1 MSVPGNEALAGSG
14 AKKLN
19 EGLPLERS
27 EIAGL
32 ASLFLQNKFFA
43 HIKFGIENGR
53 VDPEE
58 IIKNVRKEDASKF
71 EFVLLLG
78 YLLRNG
84 LDPNYYFEG
93 PYKIKVHIAVFI
105 NTIANGSNFLNCI
118 FDTLKQSGS
127 NFLSAAYS
135 GGRSD
140 SSTVQEII
148 KFAGN
153 TQTIGEIELKEYF
166 YTTTGTGVPD
176 SYKMNWSEIIN
187 IVLDRKLDFP
197 KTINKDPLKSVT
209 LFNMAVTTSAI
220 KLIDSAEEP
229 CFFWNSYLGMQQSV
243 YLSINGQNYDVFQ
256 HVLDKGG
263 EMDYLS
269 MTELIC
275 RYNLS
280 AKDNILR
287 ETYGRMISYAIGS
300 GAKIDNRQLQ
310 LLSLEGTVDLIEG
323 IRESYRNPEWK
334 KLCKKT
340 GVKDSFSSK
349 RLRQIAFDLNIDFGL
364 TTGEICDKLE
374 KISNIDR
381 LTYFNTSMERQKER
395 IARTLMEAGDVRE
408 GDSLERFRCNVKA
421 SVINNPYAYNDGR
434 VAFYTD
440 GGELWCFTS
449 DLFDSLIATGINPY
463 TKKKLPDSFLETI
476 KSQVNILEFLGL
488 KKAKDQR
495 SIDES
500 LKEVFD
506 TKNEVSNRY
515 SDDIYNTFVNMMAIM
530 VKIREPDIRGKM
542 TPSSFQK
549 IIKAYLNMSYYYFS
563 DCKDMISLLPV
574 YTNKTEISAIQS
586 LSPKNLTNP
595 PSGTN
600 FNNTRCYKIFETMKV
615 IEYLKDGKFLEI
627 FYVILG
633 HLFISFER
641 KFSKSV
647 ESSGGKQHYYS
658 GSEVN
663 AVEEIMKNTFSLS

>member
-1 MSVPGNEALAGSG
+1 MSIPGNESLAGSG

-53 VDPEE
+53 IEPEE
-58 IIKNVRKEDASKF
+58 IIKNVRKEDADKF

-105 NTIANGSNFLNCI
+105 NTIVAGGNFLDCI

-127 NFLSAAYS
+127 NFLSVAYS

-140 SSTVQEII
+140 SNTVQEII
-148 KFAGN
+148 GFGNKN
-153 TQTIGEIELKEYF
+153 TQTIGDIDLKDYF
-166 YTTTGTGVPD
+166 YTSTSSGTNVPNRYEM
-176 SYKMNWSEIIN
+176 SWSEIIN

-220 KLIDSAEEP
+220 KLIDSTEEP

-287 ETYGRMISYAIGS
+287 ETYGRMISYAIRS
-300 GAKIDNRQLQ
+300 GAKIDSRQLQ
-310 LLSLEGTVDLIEG
+310 VLSLEGTVDLVEG
-323 IRESYRNPEWK
+323 IRENYRNPEWK

-364 TTGEICDKLE
+364 STGEICDKLE

-434 VAFYTD
+434 VSFYTD

-449 DLFDSLIATGINPY
+449 DLFDSLIATEINPY
-463 TKKKLPDSFLETI
+463 TNKKLPDSFLETI

-488 KKAKDQR
+488 KKSKDQR

-515 SDDIYNTFVNMMAIM
+515 SDDIYNSFVNMMAII
-530 VKIREPDIRGKM
+530 VKVREPDIRGKM
-542 TPSSFQK
+542 TPSDFKK
-549 IIKAYLNMSYYYFS
+549 IIKSYLNMSYYYFS
-563 DCKDMISLLPV
+563 DCKDMINLQ
-574 YTNKTEISAIQS
+574 YTNKTGIAEVQTIT
-586 LSPKNLTNP
+586 PKNLTNP
-595 PSGTN
+595 PNDTN
-600 FNNTRCYKIFETMKV
+600 FQDTRCYKIFETMKV
-615 IEYLKDGKFLEI
+615 IDYFKDGKFLEV
-627 FYVILG
+627 FYVTLG
-633 HLFISFER
+633 HLFNSFER

-647 ESSGGKQHYYS
+647 ESTVSKEHYYS
-658 GSEVN
+658 GNNVTDIEN
-663 AVEEIMKNTFSLS
+663 IMKETFFS

>member
-1 MSVPGNEALAGSG
+1 MSIPGNESLAGSG

-53 VDPEE
+53 IEPEE
-58 IIKNVRKEDASKF
+58 IIKNVRKEDAEKF

-105 NTIANGSNFLNCI
+105 NTIVGGGKFLDCI

-127 NFLSAAYS
+127 NFLSVAYS

-140 SSTVQEII
+140 SNTVQEII
-148 KFAGN
+148 GFGNKN
-153 TQTIGEIELKEYF
+153 TQTIGVIDLKDYF
-166 YTTTGTGVPD
+166 YTSSETNVPANYEM
-176 SYKMNWSEIIN
+176 SWSEIIN

-220 KLIDSAEEP
+220 KLIDSTEEP

-280 AKDNILR
+280 SKDNILR
-287 ETYGRMISYAIGS
+287 ETYGRMISYAIRS
-300 GAKIDNRQLQ
+300 GAKIDSRQLQ
-310 LLSLEGTVDLIEG
+310 VLSLEGTVDLVEG
-323 IRESYRNPEWK
+323 IRENYRNPEWK

-364 TTGEICDKLE
+364 STGEICDKLE

-434 VAFYTD
+434 VSFYTD

-449 DLFDSLIATGINPY
+449 DLFDSLIATEINPY
-463 TKKKLPDSFLETI
+463 TNKKLPDSFLETI

-488 KKAKDQR
+488 KKSKDQR

-515 SDDIYNTFVNMMAIM
+515 SDDIYNSFVNMMAII
-530 VKIREPDIRGKM
+530 VKVREPDIRGKM
-542 TPSSFQK
+542 TPSDFK
-549 IIKAYLNMSYYYFS
+549 K
-563 DCKDMISLLPV
+563 
-574 YTNKTEISAIQS
+574 
-586 LSPKNLTNP
+586 
-595 PSGTN
+595 
-600 FNNTRCYKIFETMKV
+600 
-615 IEYLKDGKFLEI
+615 
-627 FYVILG
+627 
-633 HLFISFER
+633 
-641 KFSKSV
+641 
-647 ESSGGKQHYYS
+647 
-658 GSEVN
+658 
-663 AVEEIMKNTFSLS
+663 